1 LFSLGIKEFKRQL
14 TKEEKNIQN
23 GISLEDYTEKDENEN
38 EFLKIKDDLESTKQ
52 LLELEIRSKN
62 LLERDN
68 KRLLGEIEK
77 LKAEMMKLNTDD
89 CEETV
94 STQQRKGS
102 IQEKKKSI
110 IRLTS
115 ESGQKNLEN
124 GDFVEEQETEIFELK
139 EEADEARRLAEE
151 WEAKYKEMQR
161 HMEELEISH
170 NSTIDSEKSADV
182 SKVID
187 DCGEKE
193 DWVTK
198 REMNNLKIKLRHTK
212 EKKEVIKRERK
223 LLNERLQN
231 LRDNISQEIDLR
243 IQLKKEVKEMNTA
256 FIEEMQ
262 EMETKEKSLNDLEDV
277 YYSDEE
283 DLVVNQNPPKITE
296 DFANLET
303 EETEELT
310 IDEILKSAED
320 MFLEENDEGFK
331 FFEEQNECDDIG
343 EEDQDFLSKSLI
355 NENEKIQLMRK
366 SNFLLKSKIDILSD
380 SLQLQKEKHH
390 ELKQELNRM
399 LLDVQ

>member
-1 LFSLGIKEFKRQL
+1 
-14 TKEEKNIQN
+14 
-23 GISLEDYTEKDENEN
+23 
-38 EFLKIKDDLESTKQ
+38 LKIKDDLESTKQ